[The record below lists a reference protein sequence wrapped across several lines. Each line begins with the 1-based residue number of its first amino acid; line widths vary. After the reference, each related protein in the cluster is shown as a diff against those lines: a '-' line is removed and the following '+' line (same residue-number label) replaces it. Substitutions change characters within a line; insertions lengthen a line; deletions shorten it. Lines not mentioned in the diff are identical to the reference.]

1 MGGVLVM
8 GHRGTGKSTAIR
20 ALVNV
25 LPKIKAVKNCMFNCF
40 PSKEIGVCSRCKKGE
55 KLVSEYR
62 SVPVVNL
69 PLGATEDR
77 IIGSLGIQKALRS
90 GDKQLEPGCLQALT
104 EDFYMLM
111 KLIY

>member
-1 MGGVLVM
+1 MSTSHYPFTAIIGQDEMCLALKLSAVDPLMGGVLVM

-77 IIGSLGIQKALRS
+77 IIGSLDIQ
-90 GDKQLEPGCLQALT
+90 
-104 EDFYMLM
+104 
-111 KLIY
+111 